1 MTIKVEYTPTKGIN
15 QSSVASGSELFD
27 VQGTLKISDSNSA
40 SIELITKTAEASFA
54 AGAGEA
60 TLTNF
65 FPAGSL
71 PISGI
76 VSVKTATD
84 ANVAAIDSV
93 SLQPENGT
101 ETDSAAGF
109 DPTSATSSA
118 ILMLAN
124 SGDALAAESD
134 LLVQLRDG
142 GVNDAV
148 DGGATTLVLNV
159 SVTFAKMTA
168 VV

>member
-27 VQGTLKISDSNSA
+27 VQGTLKISDSNAA
-40 SIELITKTAEASFA
+40 SIELITKTAEASFDA
-54 AGAGEA
+54 EAGEA

-71 PISGI
+71 PVSAI

-84 ANVAAIDSV
+84 ANVAQIDGV
-93 SLQPENGT
+93 SLHPESGT
-101 ETDSAAGF
+101 ETDSAGAF
-109 DPTSATSSA
+109 DVTSGTSSVL
-118 ILMLAN
+118 LMLAHQ
-124 SGDALAAESD
+124 GDALAAESD
-134 LLVQLRDG
+134 LLVTLI
-142 GVNDAV
+142 
-148 DGGATTLVLNV
+148 DGGADDAIDAGASTLVLNV

-168 VV
+168 VA